1 MGSSETCLCVRGH
14 FVGLNWL
21 MALLEISRKRHN
33 FIGSPGRQ
41 VGEDEGRGYT
51 MDYEQIKKYLKGAF
65 EKDFFDACIRNLA
78 DFGNPLRLSNFSY
91 SLRELLREVLS
102 DRAPDNK
109 IRNCEWY
116 VNDPIAKNEII
127 RADRVKYAIQG
138 GLSDKLLNDKMLK
151 LVTDTASSVQKQ
163 NSNLSKFTHIT
174 KDVFY
179 NKQDVETLSNDA
191 LTIFLNTLKSID
203 DARYNF
209 GLMFTEKIMDKLYL
223 EKVLS
228 DAYRKIDGIPANH
241 NFNGFAIKEVL
252 IQEISDS
259 DIHFYTYG
267 DIYISPLNDKLMAI
281 PYNSTLV
288 SKIPD
293 TIDSLQLEICD
304 FNVNVDEAERFE

>member
-1 MGSSETCLCVRGH
+1 
-14 FVGLNWL
+14 
-21 MALLEISRKRHN
+21 MAHNKVTRKWHSFTRAS
-33 FIGSPGRQ
+33 GWQ

-51 MDYEQIKKYLKGAF
+51 YTMDNEQIKKYLKDGF

-78 DFGNPLRLSNFSY
+78 DVDNPLRLSNFSY

-102 DRAPDNK
+102 DRAPDNR

-116 VNDPIAKNEII
+116 ANDTKAENEII
-127 RADRVKYAIQG
+127 RAHRVKYAIQG
-138 GLSDKLLNDKMLK
+138 GLPDKLLNDKMLK
-151 LVTDTASSVQKQ
+151 FVIDTASSVQKQ
-163 NSNLSKFTHIT
+163 NSLLSKFTHIT

-179 NKQDVETLSNDA
+179 GKKDDETLSEEA
-191 LTIFLNTLKSID
+191 LTIFLNILKSID
-203 DARYNF
+203 EARYSF
-209 GLMFTEKIMDKLYL
+209 GLMFTEKVMDKLYL

-228 DAYRKIDGIPANH
+228 DEYRKIDGIPAH
-241 NFNGFAIKEVL
+241 HSFKGITITEVL
-252 IQEISDS
+252 IQEINDS

-267 DIYISPLNDKLMAI
+267 VIYISSSNNNLMSI

-293 TIDSLQLEICD
+293 TMDSLQLEICD